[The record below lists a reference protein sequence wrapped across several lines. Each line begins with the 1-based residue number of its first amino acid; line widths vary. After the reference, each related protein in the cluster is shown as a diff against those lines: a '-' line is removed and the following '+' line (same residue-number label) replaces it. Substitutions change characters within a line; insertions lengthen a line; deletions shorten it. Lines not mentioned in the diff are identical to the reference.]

1 MPLRHV
7 CLWISVHCVCDCYV
21 SVFIAPVIT
30 FSLIFFLLLLSA
42 MSVFVSPG
50 MKLPSRVPTQ
60 VDSDEEQKWNQTEE
74 QGQGTRCCACPKTE
88 KELKKEKEDSE
99 YRKTFENYLHNEVF
113 EIK

>member
-1 MPLRHV
+1 M
-7 CLWISVHCVCDCYV
+7 
-21 SVFIAPVIT
+21 APVIW
-30 FSLIFFLLLLSA
+30 LYAFFPLYACVALSI
-42 MSVFVSPG
+42 SISPG

-74 QGQGTRCCACPKTE
+74 QGQGTRCCACPKTD

>member
-1 MPLRHV
+1 MHKPVL
-7 CLWISVHCVCDCYV
+7 CICVYRTCHPILSEC
-21 SVFIAPVIT
+21 
-30 FSLIFFLLLLSA
+30 IFFVTVVAISDSIL
-42 MSVFVSPG
+42 PG

-74 QGQGTRCCACPKTE
+74 QGQGTRCCACPKTD

>member
-1 MPLRHV
+1 MTAADIRLRQVWIFVPKTVV
-7 CLWISVHCVCDCYV
+7 CACVY
-21 SVFIAPVIT
+21 FT
-30 FSLIFFLLLLSA
+30 FHHLRSDLFFLLS
-42 MSVFVSPG
+42 SSVSPG